1 MGLEDQKI
9 AKKAVFNFVIF
20 EFFGLLCTSCKKF
33 GLERRVFGLKLVII
47 IKKEER
53 FE

>member
-1 MGLEDQKI
+1 MRT
-9 AKKAVFNFVIF
+9 KKSRKKRFFNFVIF

-33 GLERRVFGLKLVII
+33 GLERRVFGLKSVII